1 MDILNATLEDLKK
14 YRPDLCD
21 MLLDEFLKASSQE
34 APKKPASPI
43 IEEVKAVEGVK
54 KGDAIRWNYTKEEG
68 IVVGFENE
76 DGISNIIVQRYN
88 GSKIFFENDP
98 RLFKI
103 LEDEEKAKVLSKRE
117 KYISETKEKK
127 KAASVPIPPRT
138 KTKRDKTIYDG
149 VMYEEPTRKG
159 SKLKIGYTIRYKLT
173 KEIGKIIGFVRKG
186 GLDRI
191 VLRESPGIP
200 STIIDN
206 PNAYEIIDDINED
219 FSSKGYKKLRRRAK
233 VGDHIMLGIDN
244 SIWKVID
251 SKGIGEIDKLTLIQ
265 KNKKTKEIVNS
276 PSLYT
281 VIVEE

>member
-117 KYISETKEKK
+117 KYISICEK
-127 KAASVPIPPRT
+127 R
-138 KTKRDKTIYDG
+138 
-149 VMYEEPTRKG
+149 
-159 SKLKIGYTIRYKLT
+159 
-173 KEIGKIIGFVRKG
+173 
-186 GLDRI
+186 
-191 VLRESPGIP
+191 
-200 STIIDN
+200 
-206 PNAYEIIDDINED
+206 
-219 FSSKGYKKLRRRAK
+219 
-233 VGDHIMLGIDN
+233 
-244 SIWKVID
+244 
-251 SKGIGEIDKLTLIQ
+251 
-265 KNKKTKEIVNS
+265 
-276 PSLYT
+276 
-281 VIVEE
+281 